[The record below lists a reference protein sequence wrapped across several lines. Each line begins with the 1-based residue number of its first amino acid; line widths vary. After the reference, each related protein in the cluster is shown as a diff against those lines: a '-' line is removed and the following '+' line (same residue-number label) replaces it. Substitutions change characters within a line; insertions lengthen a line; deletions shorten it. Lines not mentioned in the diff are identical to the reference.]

1 MKAIRSILLTLLVG
15 LGLGCVPNKKLVY
28 LQREDIN
35 KDVATKDSVVRSYEI
50 ELFDYKLQ
58 TNDIIDVD
66 FKSLTPKEF
75 DILSK
80 NEPVNQSLN
89 MTPGGALLI
98 GYLIDER
105 GEIPLPVIG
114 KVKLGGLTVFQA
126 QDTLQKIVEKYLE
139 SPTVKVRLLNYRF
152 TILGEAFRQGTVI
165 LPNNQV
171 TLLEA
176 IGQAGGLTDMADRAN
191 VKIIRQK
198 GPNVDVQYINLLDEN
213 FINSPYYYI
222 NQNDIII
229 VPALKQRPYQTY
241 FGKNLALIISSLSL
255 LLLVVSL
262 IQK

>member
-1 MKAIRSILLTLLVG
+1 
-15 LGLGCVPNKKLVY
+15 VY
-28 LQREDIN
+28 LQKNDIH
-35 KDVATKDSVVRSYEI
+35 KEGLKMDSVVRDYKI
-50 ELFDYKLQ
+50 NPFDYRLQ
-58 TNDIIDVD
+58 TNDIIDID

-80 NEPVNQSLN
+80 NELQMPQNININQ
-89 MTPGGALLI
+89 GGALLI
-98 GYLIDER
+98 GHLVDEK

-114 KVKLGGLTVFQA
+114 KVKVGGLTIFEA
-126 QDTLQKIVEKYLE
+126 QDKLQAIANQYLE

-152 TILGEAFRQGTVI
+152 TILGESNRQGTVI

-176 IGQAGGLTDMADRAN
+176 IGQSGGLSDMADRS
-191 VKIIRQK
+191 KIKVIRQQGSK
-198 GPNVDVQYINLLDEN
+198 VEVQYINLLDEN
-213 FINSPYYYI
+213 FINSPYYYV

-241 FGKNLALIISSLSL
+241 FGKNLALFISSLSL
-255 LLLVVSL
+255 LLIVINL